1 MMGHKFSFEFP
12 SDQIK
17 NDMLSFIYSF
27 KKNKLICYY
36 LLGARA
42 PSIVYSSKDRY
53 SIRCPYIKVQHI
65 IQEKHVFS

>member
-12 SDQIK
+12 SDQSK
-17 NDMLSFIYSF
+17 SNMLSFIYSF
-27 KKNKLICYY
+27 KKNKLIYY

-53 SIRCPYIKVQHI
+53 SIRCPYIKVQYI